1 MFLEGK
7 IRNATHVS
15 GARSSVGSARAG
27 RRVGRTFA
35 TALLLFS
42 FILLP
47 SKKSPAAPP
56 AAHARPEKAAP
67 APIGLWHAELIPSV
81 GHEVFFDLRIATK
94 GAKLSA
100 ALVNDRSEFAF
111 TSAAWDGTTL
121 ALELANYDA
130 TIVARMKGGRL
141 EGGYTRVV
149 AAGLAEVPFRASRKP
164 RARVAAPKTGASLG
178 GSWGVEMFDG
188 KKTER
193 LTGIFRQAGSA
204 VTGTFLSTTG
214 DYGSLHG
221 TFDGEQL
228 VLTVFDGVHVY
239 RFDAELLP
247 DGTLAGEYRS
257 RTNPPVPWRGR
268 RLDAA
273 SRENFLPDAFDIVKA
288 RNPGAPYVVSFPDA
302 EGRIVSTSDARFSGK
317 PMLVAFMGTWCSNCA
332 DEAPFLRDLDSKY
345 GPRGL
350 AVVSL
355 TFEYTDDAERNRRQV
370 RRFAER
376 FGTTHPILL
385 AGTTRDAP
393 ASPATLPLEGWEGY
407 PTTLFLDRAHRIVR
421 IHSGFDGPATGE
433 RFTKTKKEMEAVVEA
448 LLRAP
453 DEHGAGAPLS
463 REHGSPLEK

>member
-1 MFLEGK
+1 V
-7 IRNATHVS
+7 IVHVFGRS
-15 GARSSVGSARAG
+15 RRGASLA
-27 RRVGRTFA
+27 FA
-35 TALLLFS
+35 AAL
-42 FILLP
+42 ILLP
-47 SKKSPAAPP
+47 SKKIFSSPPV
-56 AAHARPEKAAP
+56 P
-67 APIGLWHAELIPSV
+67 APIGLWHAALVPSE
-81 GHEVFFDLRIATK
+81 GHEVFFDLKIVAK
-94 GAKLSA
+94 GSGLSA
-100 ALVNDRSEFAF
+100 ALVNDRADFAF
-111 TSAAWDGTTL
+111 TSASWDGTKLT
-121 ALELANYDA
+121 LELENYDA
-130 TIVARMKGGRL
+130 RIVAEMKGDRL

-149 AAGLAEVPFRASRKP
+149 AAGLAEVPFRASRN
-164 RARVAAPKTGASLG
+164 ARPSVAAPKGGASLD
-178 GSWGVEMFDG
+178 GSWGVEMIDG

-193 LTGIFRQAGSA
+193 LAGVFRQKGRA
-204 VTGTFLSTTG
+204 VAGTFLSTTG

-273 SRENFLPDAFDIVKA
+273 SLATFLPGSFDIVRP
-288 RNPGAPYVVSFPDA
+288 RNPAAPYVVSFPDV

-317 PMLVAFMGTWCSNCA
+317 PMLVAFMGTWCPNCA
-332 DEAPFLRDLDSKY
+332 DEAPFLRDLDAKY

-355 TFEYTDDAERNRRQV
+355 AFEYTDDVERNRRQV
-370 RRFAER
+370 KRFVER

-393 ASPATLPLEGWEGY
+393 ASPATLPLDGWEGY
-407 PTTLFLDRAHRIVR
+407 PTTLFLDREHRIVR

-433 RFTKTKKEMEAVVEA
+433 RFTKLKKEIEGAVEM
-448 LLRAP
+448 LL
-453 DEHGAGAPLS
+453 
-463 REHGSPLEK
+463 GSAN